1 MVAENEAGVVGMAIL
16 SDTFIGQ
23 LMEMPAVQLTHLVV
37 AEGQR
42 RRGIGQAL
50 LAGAV
55 TWAEEVGADEIVA
68 SVLPSLRDANR
79 FYARLG
85 FAPLV
90 MRRVVPVAT
99 LRRNLA
105 LTDPR
110 GARPRRRRSPLSV
123 GGGLG
128 LRSRLGYSDTSR
140 SSSCP
145 TDPSLPG
152 ATVSRTTQ
160 VSRAVQTRRPSSSV
174 MTISYDASVPPRVM
188 AVATPVMCHPSHG
201 AVVTGVELDAHRDRP
216 GPACRRRGERAQLL
230 GEHARRAAVQHAVR
244 LRVALDRH
252 RADHPVGRDLQHLDA
267 HPLAERP
274 EGEVGCVGRGH
285 VA

>member
-1 MVAENEAGVVGMAIL
+1 MAIL

-42 RRGIGQAL
+42 RRGVGHAL
-50 LAGAV
+50 LGGAV

-90 MRRVVPVAT
+90 VRRVVPVAT

-110 GARPRRRRSPLSV
+110 GLGVLTRSRRRSPLSV
-123 GGGLG
+123 AGGRAGTG
-128 LRSRLGYSDTSR
+128 LRSRLGYSDE
-140 SSSCP
+140 P
-145 TDPSLPG
+145 VIVLP
-152 ATVSRTTQ
+152 
-160 VSRAVQTRRPSSSV
+160 
-174 MTISYDASVPPRVM
+174 D
-188 AVATPVMCHPSHG
+188 
-201 AVVTGVELDAHRDRP
+201 
-216 GPACRRRGERAQLL
+216 
-230 GEHARRAAVQHAVR
+230 
-244 LRVALDRH
+244 
-252 RADHPVGRDLQHLDA
+252 
-267 HPLAERP
+267 
-274 EGEVGCVGRGH
+274 
-285 VA
+285 

>member
-1 MVAENEAGVVGMAIL
+1 MSRPSVSVRPATEADLPAMIALWFSLRAVRRDGVASRHCKDPSPAIVAGAEDRMREVLHSPKCCIVVAENEVGVVGMAIL

-42 RRGIGQAL
+42 RRGVGRAL
-50 LAGAV
+50 LSGAV

-68 SVLPSLRDANR
+68 SVLPSLREANR

-110 GARPRRRRSPLSV
+110 GAVRPRRRSPISV

-128 LRSRLGYSDTSR
+128 LRSRLGYNEE
-140 SSSCP
+140 P
-145 TDPSLPG
+145 VIVLP
-152 ATVSRTTQ
+152 
-160 VSRAVQTRRPSSSV
+160 
-174 MTISYDASVPPRVM
+174 D
-188 AVATPVMCHPSHG
+188 
-201 AVVTGVELDAHRDRP
+201 
-216 GPACRRRGERAQLL
+216 
-230 GEHARRAAVQHAVR
+230 
-244 LRVALDRH
+244 
-252 RADHPVGRDLQHLDA
+252 
-267 HPLAERP
+267 
-274 EGEVGCVGRGH
+274 
-285 VA
+285 

>member
-1 MVAENEAGVVGMAIL
+1 MSRPAVTVRPATESDLPALLTLWGSLRAVRRDGVASRPCREPSVALVSSAEDRLREVLHSPKCRIVVAENEDTVVGMAIL

-42 RRGIGQAL
+42 RRGIGHAL
-50 LAGAV
+50 LSGAV
-55 TWAEEVGADEIVA
+55 AWAEEVGADEIVA

-110 GARPRRRRSPLSV
+110 GLARPRRRSPRT
-123 GGGLG
+123 GGLG
-128 LRSRLGYSDTSR
+128 LRSRLGYSEE
-140 SSSCP
+140 P
-145 TDPSLPG
+145 VIVLP
-152 ATVSRTTQ
+152 
-160 VSRAVQTRRPSSSV
+160 
-174 MTISYDASVPPRVM
+174 D
-188 AVATPVMCHPSHG
+188 
-201 AVVTGVELDAHRDRP
+201 
-216 GPACRRRGERAQLL
+216 
-230 GEHARRAAVQHAVR
+230 
-244 LRVALDRH
+244 
-252 RADHPVGRDLQHLDA
+252 
-267 HPLAERP
+267 
-274 EGEVGCVGRGH
+274 
-285 VA
+285 

>member
-1 MVAENEAGVVGMAIL
+1 MSHPSVTVRPATEADLPALLSLWSSLRAVRRDGVASRGGKEPSPAVVNGAEGRLIEVLHSPKCRVVVADVEGSVVGMAIL

-37 AEGQR
+37 ADGQR
-42 RRGIGQAL
+42 RRGVGRAL

-68 SVLPSLRDANR
+68 SVLPSLREANR

-123 GGGLG
+123 SGVGLG
-128 LRSRLGYSDTSR
+128 LRSRLAY
-140 SSSCP
+140 
-145 TDPSLPG
+145 TDP
-152 ATVSRTTQ
+152 
-160 VSRAVQTRRPSSSV
+160 
-174 MTISYDASVPPRVM
+174 
-188 AVATPVMCHPSHG
+188 
-201 AVVTGVELDAHRDRP
+201 E
-216 GPACRRRGERAQLL
+216 
-230 GEHARRAAVQHAVR
+230 
-244 LRVALDRH
+244 
-252 RADHPVGRDLQHLDA
+252 PVGPVIVLPD
-267 HPLAERP
+267 
-274 EGEVGCVGRGH
+274 
-285 VA
+285 

>member
-1 MVAENEAGVVGMAIL
+1 MSRPTVSVRPATEADLPALIGLWSSLRAVRREGVASRHCREPGPAVVTSAEERLREVLHSPKCRIVVAEGDAGVIGMAIL

-37 AEGQR
+37 AEGCR
-42 RRGIGQAL
+42 RHGVGRAL

-68 SVLPSLRDANR
+68 SVLPSLREANR

-90 MRRVVPVAT
+90 MRRVVPVAA

-110 GARPRRRRSPLSV
+110 GAVRTRRRSPLSV

-128 LRSRLGYSDTSR
+128 LRSRLGYNDE
-140 SSSCP
+140 P
-145 TDPSLPG
+145 VIVLP
-152 ATVSRTTQ
+152 
-160 VSRAVQTRRPSSSV
+160 
-174 MTISYDASVPPRVM
+174 D
-188 AVATPVMCHPSHG
+188 
-201 AVVTGVELDAHRDRP
+201 
-216 GPACRRRGERAQLL
+216 
-230 GEHARRAAVQHAVR
+230 
-244 LRVALDRH
+244 
-252 RADHPVGRDLQHLDA
+252 
-267 HPLAERP
+267 
-274 EGEVGCVGRGH
+274 
-285 VA
+285 

>member
-1 MVAENEAGVVGMAIL
+1 MSRPSVSVRPATEADLPAMIGLWSSLRAVRRDGVASRHCKDPTPAIVVGAEDRMREVLTSPKCRIVVAENEAGVVGMAIL

-42 RRGIGQAL
+42 RRGVGRAL
-50 LAGAV
+50 LSGAV

-68 SVLPSLRDANR
+68 SVLPSLREANR

-110 GARPRRRRSPLSV
+110 GGAIRPRRRSPLSIG

-128 LRSRLGYSDTSR
+128 LRSRLGYSEE
-140 SSSCP
+140 P
-145 TDPSLPG
+145 VIVLP
-152 ATVSRTTQ
+152 
-160 VSRAVQTRRPSSSV
+160 
-174 MTISYDASVPPRVM
+174 D
-188 AVATPVMCHPSHG
+188 
-201 AVVTGVELDAHRDRP
+201 
-216 GPACRRRGERAQLL
+216 
-230 GEHARRAAVQHAVR
+230 
-244 LRVALDRH
+244 
-252 RADHPVGRDLQHLDA
+252 
-267 HPLAERP
+267 
-274 EGEVGCVGRGH
+274 
-285 VA
+285 

>member
-1 MVAENEAGVVGMAIL
+1 MSRPTVSVRPATEADLPAMIGLWFSLRAVRRDGVASRHLQGPEPGRRPAAEDRMREVLHSPKCRIVVAENEAGVVGMAIL

-42 RRGIGQAL
+42 RRGVGRAL
-50 LAGAV
+50 LSGAV

-68 SVLPSLRDANR
+68 SVLPSLREANR

-110 GARPRRRRSPLSV
+110 GAIRPRRRSPLSV
-123 GGGLG
+123 GTG
-128 LRSRLGYSDTSR
+128 LRSRLGYSEE
-140 SSSCP
+140 P
-145 TDPSLPG
+145 AIVLP
-152 ATVSRTTQ
+152 
-160 VSRAVQTRRPSSSV
+160 
-174 MTISYDASVPPRVM
+174 D
-188 AVATPVMCHPSHG
+188 
-201 AVVTGVELDAHRDRP
+201 
-216 GPACRRRGERAQLL
+216 
-230 GEHARRAAVQHAVR
+230 
-244 LRVALDRH
+244 
-252 RADHPVGRDLQHLDA
+252 
-267 HPLAERP
+267 
-274 EGEVGCVGRGH
+274 
-285 VA
+285 